1 MDMREQKFGIEIE
14 MTGITRQRAAEVM
27 AAYFSSAASYD
38 GGSYEVYSVRDAAGR
53 RWKVMYDSSIEAQK
67 KGGGYAGSEY
77 KVEFVS
83 PICEYADIPV
93 IQELIRQLRHA
104 GAVAGKNTGIHVHI
118 NAAPHDARTLRNIT
132 NIMYSKEDL
141 IYKALQVD
149 VEREHRYCQKV
160 EEDFLQELNRKKPK
174 SLEEVSRIWY
184 KGVDGRHRHYHESRY
199 HCLNLHSVFQK
210 GTIEFRLFNSTTHA
224 GKIKAYIQLCLA
236 ISAQALNQK
245 CASRIKTASTNE
257 KYTFRTWLL
266 RLGMIGDEFKTA
278 RKFLLENLE
287 GGIAWKDPEQ
297 AVRQKERLRAMKEKK
312 ELEIG
317 HAQQADSMEEE
328 VPEDAQGMNMTMQK
342 QNAEKGNKNM
352 NMTGRRYIAYGSNLN
367 RAQMALRC
375 PDAKVVGT
383 GEIKDYEL
391 LFRGNRNGA
400 VATVEPKKGES
411 VPVLIWEISP
421 RDEFNLDRYEGY
433 PRLYGKEMLEVELD
447 GKREKMMAYTMTEGY
462 AMGVPSEHYL
472 ATIRTGYQEAG
483 FDEDVLMA
491 GVEKSR
497 ERMKQEM
504 EAERM
509 EEAPW
514 SQQLPL

>member
-1 MDMREQKFGIEIE
+1 
-14 MTGITRQRAAEVM
+14 
-27 AAYFSSAASYD
+27 
-38 GGSYEVYSVRDAAGR
+38 
-53 RWKVMYDSSIEAQK
+53 
-67 KGGGYAGSEY
+67 
-77 KVEFVS
+77 
-83 PICEYADIPV
+83 
-93 IQELIRQLRHA
+93 
-104 GAVAGKNTGIHVHI
+104 
-118 NAAPHDARTLRNIT
+118 
-132 NIMYSKEDL
+132 
-141 IYKALQVD
+141 
-149 VEREHRYCQKV
+149 
-160 EEDFLQELNRKKPK
+160 
-174 SLEEVSRIWY
+174 
-184 KGVDGRHRHYHESRY
+184 
-199 HCLNLHSVFQK
+199 
-210 GTIEFRLFNSTTHA
+210 
-224 GKIKAYIQLCLA
+224 
-236 ISAQALNQK
+236 
-245 CASRIKTASTNE
+245 
-257 KYTFRTWLL
+257 
-266 RLGMIGDEFKTA
+266 
-278 RKFLLENLE
+278 
-287 GGIAWKDPEQ
+287 
-297 AVRQKERLRAMKEKK
+297 
-312 ELEIG
+312 
-317 HAQQADSMEEE
+317 
-328 VPEDAQGMNMTMQK
+328 
-342 QNAEKGNKNM
+342 M

-383 GEIKDYEL
+383 GEIKD
-391 LFRGNRNGA
+391 GA

>member
-1 MDMREQKFGIEIE
+1 
-14 MTGITRQRAAEVM
+14 
-27 AAYFSSAASYD
+27 
-38 GGSYEVYSVRDAAGR
+38 
-53 RWKVMYDSSIEAQK
+53 
-67 KGGGYAGSEY
+67 
-77 KVEFVS
+77 
-83 PICEYADIPV
+83 
-93 IQELIRQLRHA
+93 
-104 GAVAGKNTGIHVHI
+104 
-118 NAAPHDARTLRNIT
+118 
-132 NIMYSKEDL
+132 
-141 IYKALQVD
+141 
-149 VEREHRYCQKV
+149 
-160 EEDFLQELNRKKPK
+160 
-174 SLEEVSRIWY
+174 
-184 KGVDGRHRHYHESRY
+184 
-199 HCLNLHSVFQK
+199 
-210 GTIEFRLFNSTTHA
+210 
-224 GKIKAYIQLCLA
+224 
-236 ISAQALNQK
+236 
-245 CASRIKTASTNE
+245 
-257 KYTFRTWLL
+257 
-266 RLGMIGDEFKTA
+266 
-278 RKFLLENLE
+278 
-287 GGIAWKDPEQ
+287 
-297 AVRQKERLRAMKEKK
+297 
-312 ELEIG
+312 
-317 HAQQADSMEEE
+317 
-328 VPEDAQGMNMTMQK
+328 
-342 QNAEKGNKNM
+342 M

-433 PRLYGKEMLEVELD
+433 PRLYGKEMLEVEMDGKREKMMAYTMTEGYAMGVPSEHYLATIRTGYQEAGFDEDEFNLDRYEGYPRLYGKEMLEVEMD

>member
-27 AAYFSSAASYD
+27 AAYFSSVASYD

-160 EEDFLQELNRKKPK
+160 EKDFLQELNRKKPK

-236 ISAQALNQK
+236 I
-245 CASRIKTASTNE
+245 
-257 KYTFRTWLL
+257 
-266 RLGMIGDEFKTA
+266 
-278 RKFLLENLE
+278 
-287 GGIAWKDPEQ
+287 
-297 AVRQKERLRAMKEKK
+297 
-312 ELEIG
+312 
-317 HAQQADSMEEE
+317 
-328 VPEDAQGMNMTMQK
+328 
-342 QNAEKGNKNM
+342 NKNM

-433 PRLYGKEMLEVELD
+433 PRLYGKEMLEVEMD

-509 EEAPW
+509 EEASW